1 MTYNRRRV
9 MDEEDKRMENAI
21 KRELEYKQK
30 IANLFPDHDANTDIF
45 PLEEK
50 RWKALISKRNRSTGG
65 ILDCSQTTTCK
76 YVKVSQETFESDEQI
91 NARGT
96 ISRSNSNVKRQKALV
111 SKNMKSAGRII
122 DCGATAC
129 IHTEV
134 PQEMLKHLESHGQST
149 IFKSNSSLNA
159 EIPSSAPNAALPRP
173 NHFPSM
179 TSPLRPSL
187 SPAYNTYSRR
197 KKNTESSRNSGFV
210 SPRQKLTPNIR
221 HYCKDC
227 EVYCSGD
234 LCYEQ
239 HLRGNKHKVK
249 LQCLGDSSVNGK
261 NKQVI
266 RCDSCEIS
274 CQDEALLE
282 LHLKGQKHK
291 AKQHEME
298 HGGKNEDENGKQFW
312 CKVCQVPCTNGET
325 FMLHLKGKKHRR
337 QLCVLDQEKKKA
349 EAQDSVM
356 PSFVSTQQNGD
367 WSVW

>member
-1 MTYNRRRV
+1 
-9 MDEEDKRMENAI
+9 
-21 KRELEYKQK
+21 
-30 IANLFPDHDANTDIF
+30 
-45 PLEEK
+45 
-50 RWKALISKRNRSTGG
+50 
-65 ILDCSQTTTCK
+65 
-76 YVKVSQETFESDEQI
+76 
-91 NARGT
+91 
-96 ISRSNSNVKRQKALV
+96 
-111 SKNMKSAGRII
+111 
-122 DCGATAC
+122 
-129 IHTEV
+129 
-134 PQEMLKHLESHGQST
+134 
-149 IFKSNSSLNA
+149 
-159 EIPSSAPNAALPRP
+159 
-173 NHFPSM
+173 M

-266 RCDSCEIS
+266 RCDPCEIS